1 MNLNQVRGNA
11 PEGAT
16 EFLIIPNSFSV
27 IYFNLEKRVYFLEG
41 KALPIENDQIY
52 KFEGLAQKVF
62 LS

>member
-1 MNLNQVRGNA
+1 MNLNQVRANA
-11 PEGAT
+11 PKGAA

-27 IYFNLEKRVYFLEG
+27 IYFNLEKRVYFLDG
-41 KALPIENDQIY
+41 KTLPIENDQIY